1 MTRKLDSTLKK
12 GYATVWDQC
21 SQEVPDKLEASKDWD
36 HIERDQSFHNLI
48 KKIKRIFVGFDNQK
62 QEIFNLVQ
70 ALRTLFLYYKQTEK
84 ESEDKFTRNFMS
96 LWYKIDVFWGS
107 PGVHNGLVNALLATP
122 GRVGDRNNVTMAE
135 LQAACWEPP

>member
-96 LWYKIDVFWGS
+96 LRYKIDVFWGS